1 MAQNDKNSACCA
13 PYLGNHPSHDRDLCY
28 TSVKWWC
35 LHQYFLVFKV
45 LIFRDFKGLKGQVVT
60 QNCQFQSVTFHIS
73 GTLNHIIKIL
83 GTQVYLM
90 ISPGVSLH
98 FLKKYNIVNIKNSHV
113 FYWPTSTV
121 LLINSCFSS
130 SSINAKK

>member
-1 MAQNDKNSACCA
+1 MAQNDKKFCLLHTISRE
-13 PYLGNHPSHDRDLCY
+13 PSI
-28 TSVKWWC
+28 TWSWFM
-35 LHQYFLVFKV
+35 LHVCKMV
-45 LIFRDFKGLKGQVVT
+45 MSPSIFFIFQSFDFSEGQVMT

-73 GTLNHIIKIL
+73 GTVNHIIKIL

-90 ISPGVSLH
+90 IPPGVSHH
-98 FLKKYNIVNIKNSHV
+98 FFKKCNIVNIKNSHV